1 MKEKDPL
8 NVIVTGVG
16 GQGNVLVSQFMGRA
30 LVRAGYHVTIGETY
44 GASQRGGAVMSHLRI
59 SRQAQYGPLI
69 PAGQA
74 NVILGLEPVE
84 TLRVL
89 AQYGNPAVTVI
100 TNSRPVYPLAVAI
113 GAARYPTVD
122 EIMTVLEELS
132 SSAWLINATDIAVEL
147 GAPILANVVMVGAL
161 VGAGLL
167 PLGPEEIEL
176 EFQESIPGDRLEL
189 NLKAF
194 RRGLAE
200 AKARL
205 RRSGLASG

>member
-1 MKEKDPL
+1 MEGTDPL

-16 GQGNVLVSQFMGRA
+16 GQGNVLITQLMGSA
-30 LVRAGYHVTIGETY
+30 LVRTGHHVTIGETY

-69 PAGQA
+69 PHGQA
-74 NVILGLEPVE
+74 NIVLGLEPVE

-89 AQYGNPAVTVI
+89 GQYGNPDVTVI

-113 GAARYPTVD
+113 GTAHYPSVE
-122 EIMTVLEELS
+122 EIVKALEELS
-132 SSAWLINATDIAVEL
+132 SKAWLINATDIALDL
-147 GAPILANVVMVGAL
+147 GASILTNIVMAGAL
-161 VGAGLL
+161 VGAGVL
-167 PLGPEEIEL
+167 PLAPEEFEQEL
-176 EFQESIPGDRLEL
+176 QESLPADRLDS

-200 AKARL
+200 VKA
-205 RRSGLASG
+205 G

>member
-1 MKEKDPL
+1 MNEKDPL

-16 GQGNVLVSQFMGRA
+16 GQGNVLVTQFMGRA

-69 PAGQA
+69 PSGQA

-122 EIMTVLEELS
+122 EIMSTLEQLS
-132 SSAWLINATDIAVEL
+132 ASAWLINATDIAVEL
-147 GAPILANVVMVGAL
+147 GAPILANIVMVGAL
-161 VGAGLL
+161 VGAGVV
-167 PLGPEEIEL
+167 PLRPEEIEQ
-176 EFQESIPGDRLEL
+176 EFQESLSDDRLEL

-200 AKARL
+200 AKTRL
-205 RRSGLASG
+205 PATPPA

>member
-69 PAGQA
+69 PSGQA
-74 NVILGLEPVE
+74 DVILGLEPVE

-89 AQYGNPAVTVI
+89 TQYGNPAVTVI
-100 TNSRPVYPLAVAI
+100 TNSRPVYPLSVAI
-113 GAARYPTVD
+113 GAARYPTTE
-122 EIMTVLEELS
+122 EIMAALEELS
-132 SSAWLINATDIAVEL
+132 SRAWLINATDIAVEL
-147 GAPILANVVMVGAL
+147 GAPILANIVMVGAL
-161 VGAGLL
+161 AGAGVL
-167 PLGPEEIEL
+167 PLAPEEMEA
-176 EFQESIPGDRLEL
+176 EFQESLSGDRLES

-200 AKARL
+200 ARSRL
-205 RRSGLASG
+205 PAAPSS

>member
-1 MKEKDPL
+1 MEGTDPL

-16 GQGNVLVSQFMGRA
+16 GQGNVLITQLMGRA
-30 LVRAGYHVTIGETY
+30 LVRTGHHVTIGETY

-59 SRQAQYGPLI
+59 SREAQYGPLI
-69 PAGQA
+69 PHGQA

-89 AQYGNPAVTVI
+89 GQYGNPDVTVI

-113 GAARYPTVD
+113 GAAHYPSVE
-122 EIMTVLEELS
+122 EIVKALEELS
-132 SSAWLINATDIAVEL
+132 SRAWLINATDIALDL
-147 GAPILANVVMVGAL
+147 GASILANIVMAGAL
-161 VGAGLL
+161 VGAGVL
-167 PLGPEEIEL
+167 PLAPEEFEQEL
-176 EFQESIPGDRLEL
+176 QESLPADRLDS

-200 AKARL
+200 VKAR
-205 RRSGLASG
+205 

>member
-1 MKEKDPL
+1 MEEKDPL

-16 GQGNVLVSQFMGRA
+16 GQGNVLISQVIGRA

-69 PAGQA
+69 PHGQA
-74 NVILGLEPVE
+74 DAILGLEPLE

-89 AQYGNPAVTVI
+89 GQYGNPGVTVV
-100 TNSRPVYPLAVAI
+100 TNSRPVYPLAAAI
-113 GAARYPTVD
+113 GTTRYPSD
-122 EIMTVLEELS
+122 EEIERALEELTS
-132 SSAWLINATDIAVEL
+132 RAWLIHATDIALDL
-147 GAPILANVVMVGAL
+147 GASILANVVMVGAL
-161 VGAGLL
+161 VGADVL
-167 PLGPEEIEL
+167 PLAKKDFEL
-176 EFQESIPGDRLEL
+176 EFQESLPGDRLDL

-200 AKARL
+200 VKAP
-205 RRSGLASG
+205 

>member
-1 MKEKDPL
+1 MEGKDPL

-16 GQGNVLVSQFMGRA
+16 GQGNVLISQFMGRA

-69 PAGQA
+69 PHGQA
-74 NVILGLEPVE
+74 DVILGLEPVE

-89 AQYGNPAVTVI
+89 GQYGNPGVTVV
-100 TNSRPVYPLAVAI
+100 TNSRPIYPLAVAI
-113 GAARYPTVD
+113 GIAHYPSLE
-122 EIMTVLEELS
+122 EIVRALEELS
-132 SSAWLINATDIAVEL
+132 SRSWLINATDIALDL
-147 GAPILANVVMVGAL
+147 GAAILANIVMVGAL
-161 VGAGLL
+161 VGADVL
-167 PLGPEEIEL
+167 PLAPDEFEL
-176 EFQESIPGDRLEL
+176 ELQESFPADRLDL

-200 AKARL
+200 LKAR
-205 RRSGLASG
+205 

>member
-1 MKEKDPL
+1 MEGTDPL

-16 GQGNVLVSQFMGRA
+16 GQGNVLITQLMGRA
-30 LVRAGYHVTIGETY
+30 LVRTGHHVTIGETY

-59 SRQAQYGPLI
+59 SLQAQYGPLI
-69 PAGQA
+69 PHGQA

-89 AQYGNPAVTVI
+89 GQYGNPDVTVI

-113 GAARYPTVD
+113 GTAHYPSVE
-122 EIMTVLEELS
+122 EIVKALEELS
-132 SSAWLINATDIAVEL
+132 SRAWLINATDIALDL
-147 GAPILANVVMVGAL
+147 GASILANIVMAGAL
-161 VGAGLL
+161 VGAGVL
-167 PLGPEEIEL
+167 PLAPEEFEQEL
-176 EFQESIPGDRLEL
+176 QESLPADRLDS

-200 AKARL
+200 VKAR
-205 RRSGLASG
+205 

>member
-1 MKEKDPL
+1 MEGKDPL

-16 GQGNVLVSQFMGRA
+16 GQGNVLISQFMGGA

-69 PAGQA
+69 PHGQGDA
-74 NVILGLEPVE
+74 ILGLEPLE

-89 AQYGNPAVTVI
+89 GQYGNPGVTVVS
-100 TNSRPVYPLAVAI
+100 NSRPVYPLAVATGI
-113 GAARYPTVD
+113 AHYPTVD
-122 EIMTVLEELS
+122 EIVRALNELS
-132 SSAWLINATDIAVEL
+132 SRAWLINATDIALEL
-147 GAPILANVVMVGAL
+147 GPAILANIVMVGAL
-161 VGAGLL
+161 VGAGVL
-167 PLGPEEIEL
+167 PLGAEEFEL
-176 EFQESIPGDRLEL
+176 ELQESLPDDRLDL

-200 AKARL
+200 VQAR
-205 RRSGLASG
+205 

>member
-1 MKEKDPL
+1 MEGTDPL
-8 NVIVTGVG
+8 NVIATGVG
-16 GQGNVLVSQFMGRA
+16 GQGNVLITQLMGSA

-69 PAGQA
+69 PHGQA

-89 AQYGNPAVTVI
+89 GQYGNPDVTVI

-113 GAARYPTVD
+113 GTAHYPSVE
-122 EIMTVLEELS
+122 EIVKALEELS
-132 SSAWLINATDIAVEL
+132 SKAWLINATDIALDL
-147 GAPILANVVMVGAL
+147 GASILANIVMAGAL
-161 VGAGLL
+161 VGASVL
-167 PLGPEEIEL
+167 PLAPEEFEQEL
-176 EFQESIPGDRLEL
+176 QESLPADRLDS

-200 AKARL
+200 VKAD
-205 RRSGLASG
+205 

>member
-1 MKEKDPL
+1 MEGMDLL

-16 GQGNVLVSQFMGRA
+16 GQGNVLISQLMGNA

-69 PAGQA
+69 PHSQA
-74 NVILGLEPVE
+74 DVILGLEPLE

-89 AQYGNPAVTVI
+89 GQYGNPGVTVV
-100 TNSRPVYPLAVAI
+100 TNSRPVYPLAVAV
-113 GAARYPTVD
+113 GAAHYHSVE
-122 EIMTVLEELS
+122 EIVKALEELS
-132 SSAWLINATDIAVEL
+132 SRAWLINATDIALDL
-147 GAPILANVVMVGAL
+147 GASILANIVMAGAL
-161 VGAGLL
+161 VGAGVL
-167 PLGPEEIEL
+167 PLAPEEFEQEL
-176 EFQESIPGDRLEL
+176 QESLPADRLDS

-200 AKARL
+200 AKAH
-205 RRSGLASG
+205 

>member
-1 MKEKDPL
+1 MEGKDPL

-16 GQGNVLVSQFMGRA
+16 GQGNVLISQLMGRA

-44 GASQRGGAVMSHLRI
+44 GASQRGGAVMSHLRV

-69 PAGQA
+69 PQGQA

-89 AQYGNPAVTVI
+89 GQYGNPGVTVI

-113 GAARYPTVD
+113 GTAHYPSVE
-122 EIMTVLEELS
+122 EIVKALEELS
-132 SSAWLINATDIAVEL
+132 SRAWLINATDVAIDM
-147 GAPILANVVMVGAL
+147 GAPILANIIMVGAL
-161 VGAGLL
+161 VGAGVL
-167 PLGPEEIEL
+167 PLAAEEFEL
-176 EFQESIPGDRLEL
+176 ELRESLPADRLDL

-200 AKARL
+200 AKAR
-205 RRSGLASG
+205 

>member
-1 MKEKDPL
+1 MEGTEPL

-16 GQGNVLVSQFMGRA
+16 GQGNVLITQLMGSA

-69 PAGQA
+69 PHGQA
-74 NVILGLEPVE
+74 DVILGLEPVE

-89 AQYGNPAVTVI
+89 GQYGNPGVTVI

-113 GAARYPTVD
+113 GIAHYPSVE
-122 EIMTVLEELS
+122 EIVRALEGLS
-132 SSAWLINATDIAVEL
+132 SRAWMINATDIALDL
-147 GAPILANVVMVGAL
+147 GASILANIVMAGAL
-161 VGAGLL
+161 VGAGVL
-167 PLGPEEIEL
+167 PLAAKEFEL
-176 EFQESIPGDRLEL
+176 ELQESLPADRLDL

-200 AKARL
+200 VKAR
-205 RRSGLASG
+205 